1 MLISKGY
8 SANDIL
14 CFKLSNGEEV
24 VAKLVEEKLDCFV
37 ITKPCTIVPSQQ
49 GIGLMQTLI
58 SGELNTNISLNKMHI
73 IMHSPVISDIEK
85 HYIKTTTGLQL

>member
-14 CFKLSNGEEV
+14 CFKLTNGEEV
-24 VAKLVEEKLDCFV
+24 VAKLIEEKSDCFV
-37 ITKPCTIVPSQQ
+37 VTRPCTVIPSQQ
-49 GIGLMQTLI
+49 GLGLMQTLI

-73 IMHSPVISDIEK
+73 IMHSTVISDIEK

>member
-14 CFKLSNGEEV
+14 CFKLTNGEEV
-24 VAKLVEEKLDCFV
+24 VAKLIEEKPDCFV
-37 ITKPCTIVPSQQ
+37 VARPCTVIPSQQ
-49 GIGLMQTLI
+49 GLGLMQTLI